1 MEQRV
6 DTIII
11 GSGICGL
18 SSAHFLSKQSKDF
31 LVLEASN
38 NVGGIIQTE
47 NKSDFICE
55 NGPNT
60 VLLNN
65 DAIIELLKDCDLW
78 ESIIFP
84 SESSNKNRY
93 VLHEN
98 ELELIPT
105 SFKKFIYSPL
115 LSVKGKFRILF
126 EPFISKHKENVSVY
140 NFIVKRFGKDFHDQ
154 LIEPFITGIYAGNT
168 KKMSA
173 KHSLKILWN
182 LEQTYGSVLLGLFRQ
197 KRKDNQMRS
206 FNLPMGLSQMIQ
218 KIAEPLKNRIHLN
231 VAVEKVEKSQSGYKV
246 STQSGTIFCKKII
259 CAVPAYSLNKLFSNK
274 QLNNVLNE
282 VRYTPVDVFH
292 FGFKKDHVMNQAP
305 GFGVLT
311 KPSDQK
317 NYLGILFSSR
327 TFENVAPKDSELFT
341 VLVGGERQKELCDLP
356 IEQLEIIILRE
367 LEQLIC
373 HQGEVTFK
381 KHFRWKKGIP
391 QYDMNQEKLSAAIKV
406 FEAQNPGLY
415 ILGNFYQGIS
425 VSDCILKAKNIANK
439 LV

>member
-126 EPFISKHKENVSVY
+126 EPFISKHKENVTVY

-173 KHSLKILWN
+173 KHSLKILWS

-274 QLNNVLNE
+274 QLNNILNE

-292 FGFKKDHVMNQAP
+292 FGFKKDHVMNQAS

-327 TFENVAPKDSELFT
+327 TFENVAPTDSELFT

-356 IEQLEIIILRE
+356 VEQLETIILRE

>member
-18 SSAHFLSKQSKDF
+18 SSAHFLSKQTNDF
-31 LVLEASN
+31 LVLEASDK
-38 NVGGIIQTE
+38 VGGIIQTE
-47 NKSDFICE
+47 NNSDFICE

-65 DAIIELLKDCDLW
+65 DAIIELIKDCKLW
-78 ESIIFP
+78 ESIKLP

-105 SFKKFIYSPL
+105 SFKKFIRSPL
-115 LSVKGKFRILF
+115 LSFKSKLRILF
-126 EPFISKHKENVSVY
+126 EPFISKHKENTTVY
-140 NFIVKRFGKDFHDQ
+140 NFVVKRFGKDFHDQ
-154 LIEPFITGIYAGNT
+154 FIEPFITGIYAGDT

-182 LEQTYGSVLLGLFRQ
+182 LEQSHGSVLRGLFKQ
-197 KRKDNQMRS
+197 KRKGNQMGS
-206 FNLPMGLSQMIQ
+206 FNLPKGLSQMIH
-218 KIAEPLKNRIHLN
+218 KIAEPIKDRIHLN
-231 VAVEKVEKSQSGYKV
+231 VAVEKVEKNEFGYKV
-246 STQSGTIFCKKII
+246 STKSGAFLSKKII
-259 CAVPAYSLNKLFSNK
+259 CAVPAYSLINLFTDE
-274 QLNNVLNE
+274 QLNNELKK

-292 FGFKKDHVMNQAP
+292 FSFKRDHIKNQAP

-317 NYLGILFSSR
+317 NYLGVLFSSR
-327 TFENVAPKDSELFT
+327 TFDHVAPQDSELFT
-341 VLVGGERQKELCDLP
+341 VLVGGERQKELCELP
-356 IEQLEIIILRE
+356 KEQLETIVLRE
-367 LEQLIC
+367 LKQLMC
-373 HQGEVTFK
+373 QQGEVTFK
-381 KHFRWKKGIP
+381 KHFRWKRGIP
-391 QYDMNQEKLSAAIKV
+391 QYDMNQETLSTVIKG
-406 FEAQNPGLY
+406 FEAQNTGLF
-415 ILGNFYQGIS
+415 ILGNFYEGIS

-439 LV
+439 LS